1 MARSTALFFCVL
13 PALFATSLGPVL
25 AAPLHLHDL
34 TVRGAAHAAL
44 AASATKNAGIGS
56 SNTITADPPVA
67 RPAIAPCVKR
77 LFSNSTFSQ
86 YAAQTFAYTPPA
98 GCPGPF
104 SKIVFNGN
112 FSVSAGIQFDRT
124 ASIEIGNVPIYFGT
138 TAEPSPNLAPSW
150 HVENDVT
157 EDAKL
162 LERPH
167 GGEVDIFNIVDS
179 TYTGVISGTAFL
191 QFYPAAKQA
200 AAAVPDIVLPIP
212 NATGGP
218 AHLPTGQ
225 SVLSATYT
233 LPANVESAYLKVY
246 AQSQQTD
253 EQYFLCAPS
262 NVAAELVTCPNTAF
276 RETEVSIDGRP
287 AGVAP
292 VYPWIFTGGLD
303 PYLWFPIPGV
313 QTLDF
318 KPYRV
323 ELTPFAGILANGKPH
338 TIAFSVDNANN
349 YFQGFATLFV
359 SVDHGS
365 RRVTGGLTR
374 DTLVANPAPI
384 VKTDLGGTA
393 TIAGTV
399 RVTSARDYA
408 IDGYVETSHGR
419 IATSIASSLDF
430 TNYQRYADVTE
441 LTEDLAAAQT
451 TTANTT
457 VTTQTAHGTTV
468 HRSAIAFPVSVSL
481 DFAIDATVTGAQKTK
496 VDQHFTQADADFG
509 PAGFEASFASNEVT
523 SADTLELAD
532 GGISGNAG
540 QKSAQTYF
548 AYDTN
553 TGCYAKVL
561 VAANNVLTHDDKTT
575 CDAGAAFGA
584 LRAMLA
590 SPG

>member
-1 MARSTALFFCVL
+1 MARSNALSFCFL
-13 PALFATSLGPVL
+13 LALFASSLGPAP
-25 AAPLHLHDL
+25 AAPMHLRDL
-34 TVRGAAHAAL
+34 TLRGAPHTGL
-44 AASATKNAGIGS
+44 AASAAKTEGVGS
-56 SNTITADPPVA
+56 SNTITADPPVP
-67 RPAIAPCVKR
+67 RPAVAPCVKR
-77 LFSNSTFSQ
+77 LFTNSTFSQ

-124 ASIEIGNVPIYFGT
+124 ASIEIGNVPLFFGT
-138 TAEPSPNLAPSW
+138 TAEPSPNLSPSW
-150 HVENDVT
+150 HVESDVT

-162 LERPH
+162 LERPQS
-167 GGEVDIFNIVDS
+167 GEVDIFNIVNS

-191 QFYPAAKQA
+191 QFYPAVKQTA
-200 AAAVPDIVLPIP
+200 VSVPDLVLPIP
-212 NATGGP
+212 NAAGGP

-225 SVLSATYT
+225 SVLSATYS

-262 NVAAELVTCPNTAF
+262 NVATELVTCPNTAF

-313 QTLDF
+313 QTLNF

-323 ELTPFAGILANGKPH
+323 ELTPFAGILADGKPH

-365 RRVTGGLTR
+365 RQVTGKLTR
-374 DTLVANPAPI
+374 DTLATNPTPI
-384 VKTDLGGTA
+384 VKTDLSGTA

-408 IDGYVETSHGR
+408 IDGYVQTSHGR
-419 IATSIASSLDF
+419 ISTSIASSLDF

-441 LTEDLAAAQT
+441 LTEDLAVAQT
-451 TTANTT
+451 TTAKTT
-457 VTTQTAHGTTV
+457 VTTQTAHGTSV
-468 HRSAIAFPVSVSL
+468 HQSAIAFPISVSL
-481 DFAIDATVTGAQKTK
+481 DFAIDAAVTGAQKTK

-509 PAGFEASFASNEVT
+509 PAGFDASFASNEVT
-523 SADTLELAD
+523 SADTLELAN
-532 GGISGNAG
+532 GSISGNAG
-540 QKSAQTYF
+540 QKSAQSYF

-553 TGCYAKVL
+553 AGCYAKVL
-561 VAANNVLTHDDKTT
+561 AAANNVLTQDAKAT

-584 LRAMLA
+584 LRAML
-590 SPG
+590 SGPG